1 MSYKGDYLLGST
13 VYIWFTSRN
22 TTPVPTTLSGS
33 PAVAIYKNTSTT
45 ESTTGVTLTVDF
57 DSRTGLNFVQIV
69 ATSGNGF
76 AVGDICA
83 AVITSGTVGGNSVV
97 GEVIGTFTIEKATA
111 GVTTAGLSSIVTS
124 IIAFNPSGFSSLAI
138 DGSGRVTIGSIAA
151 GAITATA
158 IAADAIGASE
168 LAADAV
174 AEIADGVWDE
184 LRSGHTVT
192 GSYGE
197 SNFAIVN
204 GAAATGTLS
213 TTQMTTNLTEATTGH
228 YIGRTIVWVSGA
240 LTGQASNVTAYDGST
255 KMLTYSTTTDAPSNG
270 DRFVL
275 V

>member
-1 MSYKGDYLLGST
+1 MSHLGDFLLGT
-13 VYIWFTSRN
+13 TIYVWFTSRN

-33 PAVAIYKNTSTT
+33 PVVSVYKNTSTT
-45 ESTTGVTLTVDF
+45 ESTTGVTLTADF
-57 DSRTGLNFVQIV
+57 DAKTGLNFVQIN
-69 ATSGNGF
+69 ATSGNGY
-76 AVGDICA
+76 AVGDACA
-83 AVITSGTVGGNSVV
+83 VVITTGTVGGNSVV
-97 GEVIGTFTIEKATA
+97 GEVVATFSIEKSVA
-111 GVTTAGLSSIVTS
+111 GYTTAGLSAVVTS
-124 IIAFNPSGFSSLAI
+124 ITAFNPSGFSSLAI

-151 GAITATA
+151 NAITASA

-184 LRSGHTVT
+184 ARSGHNTAGT
-192 GSYGE
+192 YGE

-204 GAAATGTLS
+204 AAAQTGTLS
-213 TTQMTTNLTEATTGH
+213 TTQMTTTLTEATTGH

-255 KMLTYSTTTDAPSNG
+255 KMLTYSTTTDAPANG